1 MPRPLPVHDSNTL
14 YTERHHYLR
23 VVSSGK
29 CGMIIA
35 VIDGVLFHQQL
46 LQLQLLQLQLLQLQ
60 LLQLQL
66 LQLLGPHLSQVY
78 TY

>member
-1 MPRPLPVHDSNTL
+1 
-14 YTERHHYLR
+14 
-23 VVSSGK
+23 
-29 CGMIIA
+29 MIIA

-46 LQLQLLQLQLLQLQ
+46 LHLQLLHLQLLHLQ
-60 LLQLQL
+60 LLHLQL